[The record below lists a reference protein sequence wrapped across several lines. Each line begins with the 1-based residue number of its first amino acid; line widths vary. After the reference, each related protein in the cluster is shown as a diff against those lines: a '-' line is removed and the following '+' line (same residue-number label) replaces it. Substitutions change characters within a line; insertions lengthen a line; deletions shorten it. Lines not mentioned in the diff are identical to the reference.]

1 MDLLNLL
8 YTIQRDESRKNDENI
23 IFLGYCLAFAHKSYA
38 QNFQDVWALYENDF
52 KRKGFYVEFGGT
64 DGLTS
69 SNSYMLSKHYG
80 WSGIIAEPNPIWH
93 EKLSLNRDDL
103 DTVISHDCVYTETGK
118 TLDFLAVED
127 ADLSTI
133 QGYGKD
139 DEHSSKRESG
149 NVIQVNTITLLD
161 LLKNNNA
168 PADIDYMSVD
178 TEGSEYEILKTF
190 FETNKNYNVKAFT
203 VEHNFN
209 VDFRVNL
216 FKLMRDNGYTRR
228 FVEFSRWDDF
238 YVKEKV

>member
-1 MDLLNLL
+1 MDLLTLL
-8 YTIQRDESRKNDENI
+8 YTIKQDPVRKNDENI
-23 IFLGYCLAFAHKSYA
+23 IFFGHCLSLVNKSYA
-38 QNFQDVWALYENDF
+38 QNYQDVWALYENNF
-52 KRKGFYVEFGGT
+52 KRDGYFVEFGGT

-69 SNSYMLSKHYG
+69 SNSYLLAKSYN

-93 EKLSLNRDDL
+93 EKLSENRNESG
-103 DTVISHDCVYTETGK
+103 TIISHECVYTESGK

-139 DEHSSKRESG
+139 DEHSSKREKGS
-149 NVIQVNTITLLD
+149 VIQVNTITLLD
-161 LLKNNNA
+161 LLKNNKA
-168 PADIDYMSVD
+168 PSNIDYISVD

-190 FETNKNYNVKAFT
+190 FDANKEYNVKAFT

-238 YVKEKV
+238 YVKEN